1 MNDQKTR
8 VDSGST
14 GGTGDATVYSGQS
27 PARSAG
33 NWEQT
38 QYANSEQPTPR
49 PGQVPFPPAGAP
61 APPPPRSDWG
71 AQAPAGGPQTVIM
84 PTGPRPEPSFA
95 WLVLVAGAADSPYI
109 GKLYEIKKDG
119 VTTLGRVQGSDIVI
133 PDPACSSQHARI
145 RMETEENGASAYVI
159 YDMASSN
166 GVYAGTKENYK
177 DDSSRIYRH
186 VLHDGDYILIGETT
200 LVFKRV

>member
-1 MNDQKTR
+1 MDDQKTR

-14 GGTGDATVYSGQS
+14 GGMGDATVYSGQS
-27 PARSAG
+27 SARNAG
-33 NWEQT
+33 SWEQT

-49 PGQVPFPPAGAP
+49 PGQIPYPPAPAGPRPEWGAPPPAG
-61 APPPPRSDWG
+61 G
-71 AQAPAGGPQTVIM
+71 AQTVIM

-95 WLVLVAGAADSPYI
+95 WLVLVAGAAENPFI
-109 GKLYEIKKDG
+109 GKVYEIMKEG
-119 VTTLGRVQGSDIVI
+119 VTTLGRVQGNDIVV

-145 RMETEENGASAYVI
+145 RMEADESGNPAYVI

-166 GVYAGTKENYK
+166 GTFAGAKENYK
-177 DDSSRIYRH
+177 DESSRVYRH

>member
-1 MNDQKTR
+1 MDDQKTR
-8 VDSGST
+8 AGTGST
-14 GGTGDATVYSGQS
+14 GGVGDPTVYTGQS
-27 PARSAG
+27 PPPRTG

-49 PGQVPFPPAGAP
+49 PGQVPFPPSPAG
-61 APPPPRSDWG
+61 PRPDWG
-71 AQAPAGGPQTVIM
+71 MPAPAGGAQTVLM

-95 WLVLVAGAADSPYI
+95 WLVLVAGAADNPLV
-109 GKLYEIKKDG
+109 GRLYEIKKEG
-119 VTTLGRVQGSDIVI
+119 VTTLGRVQGNDILI

-145 RMETEENGASAYVI
+145 RLEADESGNQVYVL

-166 GVYAGTKENYK
+166 GTYAGTKGDYK
-177 DDSSRIYRH
+177 DESSRVYRH
-186 VLHDGDYILIGETT
+186 VLQDGHYILIGETT

>member
-1 MNDQKTR
+1 MSDQKTR
-8 VDSGST
+8 VDSGSS
-14 GGTGDATVYSGQS
+14 GGVGDATVYSGQS
-27 PARSAG
+27 PSRSAG
-33 NWEQT
+33 SWEQT

-61 APPPPRSDWG
+61 VSPPPRPDWG
-71 AQAPAGGPQTVIM
+71 APAPAGGSQTVIM

-95 WLVLVAGAADSPYI
+95 WLVLLAGAPDNPFI
-109 GKLYEIKKDG
+109 GKIYEIKKEEA
-119 VTTLGRVQGSDIVI
+119 TTLGRVQGSDIVI
-133 PDPACSSQHARI
+133 PDPTCSSQHARI
-145 RMETEENGASAYVI
+145 RMETDENGEPAYVI

-166 GVYAGTKENYK
+166 GTFAGSKENYK
-177 DDSSRIYRH
+177 EDSSRVYRH

>member
-1 MNDQKTR
+1 MSDQKTR

-14 GGTGDATVYSGQS
+14 GGMGDATVYSGQS

-33 NWEQT
+33 SWEQT

-61 APPPPRSDWG
+61 VPPPPRPDWG
-71 AQAPAGGPQTVIM
+71 APAPTGGSQTIIM

-95 WLVLVAGAADSPYI
+95 WLVLVAGVADNPFI
-109 GKLYEIKKDG
+109 GKLFEIKKDG
-119 VTTLGRVQGSDIVI
+119 VTTLGRVQGNDIAI

-145 RMETEENGASAYVI
+145 RMEPDESGNSVYVL

-166 GVYAGTKENYK
+166 GTFAGSKENYK
-177 DDSSRIYRH
+177 DDSSRVYRH
-186 VLHDGDYILIGETT
+186 VLNDGDYILIGETT